1 MELECS
7 RPQDAASLYRRVIPS
22 IVEQTNNA
30 AYEEASK
37 LIRKTGELMKT
48 LKQARP
54 FGDYLAELRV
64 QFKLKQNFI
73 KLLNEIVRSTSP

>member
-1 MELECS
+1 
-7 RPQDAASLYRRVIPS
+7 
-22 IVEQTNNA
+22 
-30 AYEEASK
+30 
-37 LIRKTGELMKT
+37 MKT

-64 QFKLKQNFI
+64 QFKLKQKFI